1 MFCNIENNYQIHIY
15 DKCGFVILMIKT
27 KKTNI
32 TYNVFSFKFYF
43 RELPM
48 NNLRKIPAA
57 FISLKDLE
65 KL

>member
-1 MFCNIENNYQIHIY
+1 
-15 DKCGFVILMIKT
+15 MIKT
-27 KKTNI
+27 TKTNI